1 MTQTTLGNTSPKL
14 DAKRI
19 PRRFWGKLSVWGLFT
34 ALMLLLGI
42 KLYQT
47 TLGPVSRGTAPDFT
61 LTTFDGDSYTLS
73 DHKGQ
78 LIVINFWASWC
89 GPCELEADALEQAWR
104 QYEKHGVMFLGINY
118 VDTENEALAYLK
130 KWNITYPNGPDLR
143 TSISQNYRIKG
154 VPETYIVAQ
163 DGTVAGTIM
172 GPIDYTN
179 LKTALDLLLSQ

>member
-1 MTQTTLGNTSPKL
+1 MTQTTLRNTSPKL
-14 DAKRI
+14 DKERI
-19 PRRFWGKLSVWGLFT
+19 PSMFWGKLLVWGLFT

-61 LTTFDGDSYTLS
+61 LTTLGGDSYTLS

-104 QYEKHGVMFLGINY
+104 QYRNHGVMFLGINY

-130 KWNITYPNGPDLR
+130 KWGVTYPNGPDIR
-143 TSISQNYRIKG
+143 TSISQDYRIKG
-154 VPETYIVAQ
+154 VPETYIIAQ
-163 DGTVAGTIM
+163 DGTIAGTVI
-172 GPIDYTN
+172 GPIEYNNLTN
-179 LKTALDLLLSQ
+179 ALDLLLNQ